1 MQINN
6 ITPLKSNIMQHPFTQ
21 DQLQANML
29 NCILDQLPLSDPEDI
44 SSIKSEITR
53 KCPIINMGDS
63 LYIWVN
69 PDDLTIEFFDYKE
82 IEPDVKSNPDFFHK
96 YFTTHLLEEIENDDI
111 SLSIAIY

>member
-21 DQLQANML
+21 YQLQANML

-44 SSIKSEITR
+44 SSIKSEITQ

-69 PDDLTIEFFDYKE
+69 PDDLTIEFLNYQE
-82 IEPDVKSNPDFFHK
+82 IESEEKSNPGFFSE
-96 YFTTHLLEEIENDDI
+96 YFTTHLLEETENNDI

>member
-1 MQINN
+1 MQTHLNTHN
-6 ITPLKSNIMQHPFTQ
+6 MQHPFTQ

-29 NCILDQLPLSDPEDI
+29 NCILNQLPFFNPDPEDI
-44 SSIKSEITR
+44 SFIKSEITK

-69 PDDLTIEFFDYKE
+69 PDDLTIEFLNYQE
-82 IEPDVKSNPDFFHK
+82 IESEEKSNPGFFSK
-96 YFTTHLLEEIENDDI
+96 YFETHLLEEIENNDI